1 MLTPSIQPRTK
12 RLCPWCP
19 TEADPS
25 VTVTTHGV
33 FSYICPH
40 VIVVFY
46 VDSATGECEEVW
58 RRTRIYTGKRETEHM
73 EE

>member
-1 MLTPSIQPRTK
+1 M
-12 RLCPWCP
+12 
-19 TEADPS
+19 
-25 VTVTTHGV
+25 TVTTHGV

-46 VDSATGECEEVW
+46 IDSATGECEEVW